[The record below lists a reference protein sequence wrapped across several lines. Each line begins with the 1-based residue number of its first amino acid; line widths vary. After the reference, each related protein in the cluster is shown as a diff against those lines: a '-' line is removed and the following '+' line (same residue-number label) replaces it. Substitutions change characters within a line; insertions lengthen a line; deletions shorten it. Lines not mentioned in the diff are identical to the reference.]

1 MAAVAADPLAGAA
14 VEALPT
20 SKAIIALAVGV
31 TTTPI
36 AGETAA
42 LEEGLAAGER
52 PNGSSA
58 APRASRKSV

>member
-1 MAAVAADPLAGAA
+1 MAAVADPLAGAA

-31 TTTPI
+31 TTTPT

-42 LEEGLAAGER
+42 FKEGLATGER
-52 PNGSSA
+52 PHCSSVGPRGSLDSF
-58 APRASRKSV
+58 